1 MERAMERSN
10 EKPTEMREL
19 SDRELDFVTGGKFY
33 KVMTVFVDGRQTWT
47 VSTT

>member
-1 MERAMERSN
+1 MARAMERSN
-10 EKPTEMREL
+10 EKPTEMKEL

>member
-10 EKPTEMREL
+10 EKPTRTTEL
-19 SDRELDFVTGGKFY
+19 SDRELDLVTGGKFH
-33 KVMTVFVDGRQTWT
+33 KVMTVFVDGKHTWT

>member
-10 EKPTEMREL
+10 EKTTKTREL
-19 SDRELDFVTGGKFY
+19 SDRELDSVTGGKFH
-33 KVMTVFVDGRQTWT
+33 KVMTVFVDGRHTWT